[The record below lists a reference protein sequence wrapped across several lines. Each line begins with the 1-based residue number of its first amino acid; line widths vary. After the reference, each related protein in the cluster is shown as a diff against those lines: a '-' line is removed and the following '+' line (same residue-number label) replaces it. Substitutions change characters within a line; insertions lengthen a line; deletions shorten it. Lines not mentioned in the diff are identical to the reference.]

1 MELNNYP
8 NVLVIKSD
16 SLFITSVSN
25 LHPFVLILS

>member
-16 SLFITSVSN
+16 GLFITGVAIY
-25 LHPFVLILS
+25 ILLF